1 MLRAGPPELVAGLVS
16 SLVKA
21 IRDHR
26 RSTRRFTHNRNR
38 YRHVCLGLSAI
49 LAFIIG
55 FGLHGTWA
63 NMAAGIWLTMI
74 RPFDKGDF
82 IEVAGF
88 SDIIE
93 EISIMST

>member
-1 MLRAGPPELVAGLVS
+1 
-16 SLVKA
+16 
-21 IRDHR
+21 
-26 RSTRRFTHNRNR
+26 
-38 YRHVCLGLSAI
+38 
-49 LAFIIG
+49 
-55 FGLHGTWA
+55 
-63 NMAAGIWLTMI
+63 MAAGIWLTMI